1 MTTGL
6 RKRHIVL
13 ALLAALAIITFLD
26 RLAIAVAGPRI
37 QADLNIPTHLW
48 GWVLGSFVLAYG
60 IFEIPT
66 GAMGDRIGQRK
77 VLARIVLWWSAF
89 TALTGA
95 AHSFWFLVLV
105 RFLFGA
111 GEAGAFPNASGV
123 IARWFPVHE
132 RARAQGAVFAAS
144 RLGGALT
151 PLLVVPL
158 QAAIGWRATF
168 LVLGLIGVVWAA
180 VWLAWYRDDC
190 RQQPGISPE
199 EIAEIGP
206 QASVGR
212 HRDAPWGVLLGS
224 PQLWLIAAMYF
235 CYAAGPW
242 FYFSWFPTFLMR
254 GAGFSEREMG
264 WFATLPFLLGAAG
277 SLVGGV
283 VGDRL
288 VRRWGLRAGRK
299 RLAVGSLLVS
309 SLLVVAL
316 ALSRDKTLVVA
327 LSTLGFGIMD
337 LMLASA
343 WAVCLDVGAAHA
355 GVVTGVMN
363 TAGQGGGFVCTVLF
377 GYVVRA
383 TGSYRAPLA
392 LVAAM
397 LACSAALFARIDPAR
412 PLVPTTV
419 SALKEA
425 R

>member
-1 MTTGL
+1 MRTRL
-6 RKRHIVL
+6 RKRHVVL
-13 ALLAALAIITFLD
+13 ALLAALAILTFLD

-37 QADLNIPTHLW
+37 QADLNIPPHLW

-66 GAMGDRIGQRK
+66 GALGDRMGQRK
-77 VLARIVLWWSAF
+77 VLARIVIWWSAF

-95 AHSFWFLVLV
+95 ARSFAALVLI

-123 IARWFPVHE
+123 VARWFPVRE
-132 RARAQGAVFAAS
+132 RARAQGVIFSAS
-144 RLGGALT
+144 RIGGALT
-151 PLLVVPL
+151 PMIVVPL
-158 QAAIGWRATF
+158 QALVGWRAAF
-168 LVLGLIGVVWAA
+168 VILGWIGVVWAA

-190 RQQPGISPE
+190 RRQPGISPE
-199 EIAEIGP
+199 ELEEIGP
-206 QASVGR
+206 PDPGARR
-212 HRDAPWGVLLGS
+212 HGAPWRQLLGAR
-224 PQLWLIAAMYF
+224 QLWLIAAMYF

-242 FYFSWFPTFLMR
+242 FYFSWFPTYLMY

-277 SLVGGV
+277 SLAGGI

-288 VRRWGLRAGRK
+288 VRRRGLRAGR
-299 RLAVGSLLVS
+299 RRIAVRSLLAT

-316 ALSRDKTLVVA
+316 ALSRRKALVVFF
-327 LSTLGFGIMD
+327 STLGFGIMD
-337 LMLASA
+337 LMLPSA

-355 GVVTGVMN
+355 GVVTGAMN
-363 TAGQGGGFVCTVLF
+363 TAGQAGGFVCTVLF

-392 LVAAM
+392 LVAGM
-397 LACSAALFARIDPAR
+397 LACGAGLFSRIDPTR
-412 PLVPTTV
+412 PLVPQ
-419 SALKEA
+419 APACKEA

>member
-1 MTTGL
+1 MRTRL

-13 ALLAALAIITFLD
+13 ALLAALAILTFLD

-37 QADLNIPTHLW
+37 QAELDIPPHLW

-66 GAMGDRIGQRK
+66 GALGDRMGQRK

-95 AHSFWFLVLV
+95 ARNFFALVV
-105 RFLFGA
+105 IRFLFGA
-111 GEAGAFPNASGV
+111 GEAGAFPNSSGV

-132 RARAQGAVFAAS
+132 RARAQGVVFSAS

-158 QAAIGWRATF
+158 QAAVGWRAAF
-168 LVLGLIGVVWAA
+168 VILGLIGILWAA

-199 EIAEIGP
+199 EIQEIGP
-206 QASVGR
+206 PAEAA
-212 HRDAPWGVLLGS
+212 HRRGAPWGRLLRA

-242 FYFSWFPTFLMR
+242 FYFSWFPTYLMK

-264 WFATLPFLLGAAG
+264 WFATLPFLMGAAG
-277 SLVGGV
+277 SLAGGV
-283 VGDRL
+283 AGDRL
-288 VRRWGLRAGRK
+288 VRRWGLRAGR
-299 RLAVGSLLVS
+299 RRIAVGSLLAS
-309 SLLVVAL
+309 SLLVISL
-316 ALSRDKTLVVA
+316 ALVQHKALVVL
-327 LSTLGFGIMD
+327 LSTLGFGVMD

-363 TAGQGGGFVCTVLF
+363 TAGQAGGFVCTVLF

-397 LACSAALFARIDPAR
+397 LACGAGLFAKIDPTR
-412 PLVPTTV
+412 PLVAAETP
-419 SALKEA
+419 ALKEA

>member
-1 MTTGL
+1 MRSRL

-13 ALLAALAIITFLD
+13 ALLAALAIITFVD

-37 QADLNIPTHLW
+37 QAELEIPPHLW

-66 GAMGDRIGQRK
+66 GALGDRIGQRK

-95 AHSFWFLVLV
+95 ARSFVALVII

-123 IARWFPVHE
+123 IARWFPVRE
-132 RARAQGAVFAAS
+132 RARAQGVVFAAS

-158 QAAIGWRATF
+158 QAAVGWRAAF
-168 LVLGLIGVVWAA
+168 VILGLIGVVWAA
-180 VWLAWYRDDC
+180 AWLAWYRDDC
-190 RQQPGISPE
+190 RQQPGITPE
-199 EIAEIGP
+199 EIEEIQP
-206 QASVGR
+206 TEGR
-212 HRDAPWGVLLGS
+212 ALHRGAPWRELLRAR
-224 PQLWLIAAMYF
+224 QLWLIAAMYF

-242 FYFSWFPTFLMR
+242 FYFSWFPTYLMK

-277 SLVGGV
+277 SLAGGV
-283 VGDRL
+283 AGDRM
-288 VRRWGLRAGRK
+288 VRRWGLRAGR
-299 RLAVGSLLVS
+299 RRIAVGSLLAS
-309 SLLVVAL
+309 SLLVVSL
-316 ALSRDKTLVVA
+316 ALSRQKVLAVV
-327 LSTLGFGIMD
+327 LSTLGFGVMD

-363 TAGQGGGFVCTVLF
+363 TAGQAGGFVCTVLF

-397 LACSAALFARIDPAR
+397 LAGSAALFARIDPTRA
-412 PLVPTTV
+412 LVATRTP
-419 SALKEA
+419 ALEEA

>member
-1 MTTGL
+1 MKTGL
-6 RKRHIVL
+6 RRRHIVL

-37 QADLNIPTHLW
+37 QAELNIPAHLW

-77 VLARIVLWWSAF
+77 VLARIVLWWSTF

-95 AHSFWFLVLV
+95 ARSFEALVVV

-123 IARWFPVHE
+123 IARWFPVRE
-132 RARAQGAVFAAS
+132 RARAQGIVFSAS

-168 LVLGLIGVVWAA
+168 MILGLVGVLWAA
-180 VWLAWYRDDC
+180 VWLPWYRDDC
-190 RQQPGISPE
+190 RQQPGITPE
-199 EIAEIGP
+199 EIEEIGP
-206 QASVGR
+206 PAARAHDESV
-212 HRDAPWGVLLGS
+212 PWRQLMRAR
-224 PQLWLIAAMYF
+224 QLWLIAAMYF

-242 FYFSWFPTFLMR
+242 FYFSWFPTYLMR

-277 SLVGGV
+277 SLAGGV
-283 VGDRL
+283 AGDRL
-288 VRRWGLRAGRK
+288 VRRWGLRAGR
-299 RLAVGSLLVS
+299 RRIGVGSLLAG
-309 SLLVVAL
+309 SLSVILL
-316 ALSRDKTLVVA
+316 ALSRHKAWVIL
-327 LSTLGFGIMD
+327 LSALGFGIID
-337 LMLASA
+337 LMLPSA
-343 WAVCLDVGAAHA
+343 WAVCLDVGAAYA
-355 GVVTGVMN
+355 GIVTGVMN
-363 TAGQGGGFVCTVLF
+363 TAGQAGGFLCTVLF
-377 GYVVRA
+377 GYIVRA
-383 TGSYRAPLA
+383 TGSYRAPLG
-392 LVAAM
+392 LVAGM
-397 LACSAALFARIDPAR
+397 LACGAGLFAQIDPTRSLPAER
-412 PLVPTTV
+412 AAAV
-419 SALKEA
+419 KEA